1 MKWFLSWQITSQT
14 CIQRKW
20 FLQVMGKF
28 SQNSWFE
35 PRVALTCFVFS
46 QYKCTE
52 NRAKCF
58 PAMQPLPA
66 QLIAE
71 GKGLVLL
78 PRTILKWS
86 KQLCQNVSTNTSRS
100 CKNTHHIY
108 NFNRLYMPFHLFTIM
123 WPTTV
128 LSFLFKE
135 QSVWILHR
143 TPYFKSEHC
152 GCT

>member
-20 FLQVMGKF
+20 FPQVIGKF

-46 QYKCTE
+46 QYKCTV
-52 NRAKCF
+52 CF

-71 GKGLVLL
+71 GKGLVLF

-100 CKNTHHIY
+100 CKNTHHTY
-108 NFNRLYMPFHLFTIM
+108 NFNRLYMPFASIYNYVTYHSFIIFIKTTICLNS
-123 WPTTV
+123 T
-128 LSFLFKE
+128 
-135 QSVWILHR
+135 QNSV
-143 TPYFKSEHC
+143 F
-152 GCT
+152 